1 MKRLLL
7 FLFLFAGLKGSAI
20 TIDSITYKQFGQ
32 IMLYHP
38 KGAPTSVA
46 LLVSGDGGWNK
57 SVLDMA
63 KDIAGQGALVLGID
77 ARHYGYSLSKKTGA
91 CLYPAADFE
100 ELSLF
105 IQKKYKFTN
114 YYKPV
119 LIGYSYGAVLVYGIL
134 AQAPANTFKGAIALG
149 FSPDINL
156 KKPLCKGSGLSQ
168 HVLKP
173 HVSYYLEKTSKLTA
187 PFIVLNGAKDLTC
200 PFAATAAFL
209 KDMPMA
215 ELVKLDNV
223 GHGFSIQ
230 NNWLPKLNAAYKKIT
245 AASSFVSQK
254 VVSNMPVTLIQSAT
268 KNNLP
273 MVFMISGDGGWT
285 SFDQSLATALAANG
299 LTVVG
304 LDAQKYFWNSR
315 TPNATTEDVIK
326 VIQQYSMQTGKQKF
340 VLAGYSFGASVVP
353 FIASRMPETW
363 KANLAGIVSLSP
375 DEFADFEIH
384 IADMLDIGGE
394 DEQYNVIAE
403 LKKINQ
409 EHPICFFGAD
419 EDTDVRNKFIGN
431 GIKVKTLPGS
441 HHYNEDYTGISKAIL
456 LALTDRNKK

>member
-7 FLFLFAGLKGSAI
+7 FLLLFAGLNVSAV
-20 TIDSITYKQFGQ
+20 TIDSLTYKQFGQ

-38 KGAPTSVA
+38 KGLPTSVA
-46 LLVSGDGGWNK
+46 LFVSGDGGWNH
-57 SVLDMA
+57 SVLNMA
-63 KDIAGQGALVLGID
+63 KDIADQGALVLGID
-77 ARHYGYSLSKKTGA
+77 ARHYGYSLSKKSGA

-105 IQKKYKFTN
+105 IQKKYKFAN

-156 KKPLCKGSGLSQ
+156 KKPLCKGTGLSQ
-168 HVLKP
+168 HVIKP
-173 HVSYYLEKTSKLTA
+173 GISYYLEKTSKLTA
-187 PFIVLNGAKDLTC
+187 PFIVLNGTKDLTC
-200 PFAATAAFL
+200 PYAATAAFI

-215 ELVKLDNV
+215 ELIKLDNV
-223 GHGFSIQ
+223 GHGFSIL
-230 NNWLPKLNAAYKKIT
+230 NNWLPKFNAAYKKIT
-245 AASSFVSQK
+245 DASSFVAQK
-254 VVSNMPVTLIQSAT
+254 IVSNMPVALIQSNT
-268 KNNLP
+268 VNNLP

-285 SFDQSLATALAANG
+285 SFDQSLATALAAKG
-299 LTVVG
+299 LTVIG

-315 TPNATTEDVIK
+315 TPMATTADVIK
-326 VIQQYSMQTGKQKF
+326 VIEQYSAQTGKQKF

-353 FIASRMPETW
+353 FIASRIPESL
-363 KANLAGIVSLSP
+363 KPNLAGIVSLSP

-384 IADMLDIGGE
+384 IADMLDLGDA

-403 LKKINQ
+403 FKKINQ
-409 EHPICFFGAD
+409 EHPICFFGVEEAA
-419 EDTDVRNKFIGN
+419 DVRNKFLAK
-431 GIKVKTLPGS
+431 GIKVQTLPGS
-441 HHYNEDYTGISKAIL
+441 HHYNEDYAGISKAIL
-456 LALTDRNKK
+456 LALTDRNKN